1 MNTNRQVI
9 SLHEISKLATKQE
22 QWEPYTWFKDM
33 RDQAPVHYNAEHDVW
48 NVFSYDHV
56 KRVLFDHELFSNKKE
71 RSLIPIPDRLDN
83 RSNVNLVDPPE
94 HRKRRA
100 LLAQAFTPRSLK
112 DWEPRIQEIVDEL
125 IADME
130 GDPVVD
136 IVQKLAI
143 PLPVTVIADL
153 LGVPSRDRHLIK
165 AWSDILFLPYNT
177 EAYADI
183 DQQKGRAM
191 KEFSE
196 YLYPIVLE
204 KRMHP
209 ADDIISDLTKAEL
222 EGERLT
228 DEEVVMS
235 AMGLLGAGNET
246 TTTLISNMFYCMLF
260 DQPGIY
266 QELRADASLVPKLVE
281 EVLRFRFGATIDRK
295 VARDTDVFG
304 PEMKAGQLVVA
315 WIGSANRDESQF
327 AQADKFDIHRPG
339 NQQHLTFGAGPHFC
353 LGAPLARLEAN
364 MALASF
370 VKRFADICQTEGFNI
385 VDHLTVSITGQS
397 LKSLPIGL
405 IHGENRE

>member
-1 MNTNRQVI
+1 MNASRQVI
-9 SLHEISKLATKQE
+9 ILDEISKLATKHD
-22 QWEPYTWFKDM
+22 QWEPFSWYKDM
-33 RDQAPVHYNAEHDVW
+33 RENTPVYYDAEQDVW
-48 NVFSYDHV
+48 NVFSYDQV

-71 RSLIPIPDRLDN
+71 RSLIPVPRQMDS

-125 IADME
+125 ITDME
-130 GDPVVD
+130 RAPVVD

-153 LGVPSRDRHLIK
+153 LGVPSRDRDRIK
-165 AWSDILFLPYNT
+165 AWSDILFLPYNL
-177 EAYADI
+177 EAYDDI
-183 DQQKGRAM
+183 EEQKGLAM
-191 KEFSE
+191 KEFAE

-222 EGERLT
+222 EGEQLT

-235 AMGLLGAGNET
+235 AIGLLGAGNET

-260 DQPGIY
+260 DQPGVY
-266 QELRADASLVPKLVE
+266 QELRADLTLVPKLVE

-304 PEMKAGQLVVA
+304 PEMKAGQVVVA
-315 WIGSANRDESQF
+315 WIGAANRDESQF
-327 AQADKFDIHRPG
+327 AHADEFNIHRPG

-370 VKRFADICQTEGFNI
+370 VKRFADIRK
-385 VDHLTVSITGQS
+385 VDGLNLNEYLTASATGQS
-397 LKSLPIGL
+397 LKILPVGLSL
-405 IHGENRE
+405 

>member
-1 MNTNRQVI
+1 MNANRQVI
-9 SLHEISKLATKQE
+9 ILDEISKLATKQD
-22 QWEPYTWFKDM
+22 QWEPFPWYKDM
-33 RDQAPVHYNAEHDVW
+33 RENNPVHYNTEQDVW

-71 RSLIPIPDRLDN
+71 RSLIPVPHQQLDN

-112 DWEPRIQEIVDEL
+112 DWEPRIQEIIDEL
-125 IADME
+125 ITEME
-130 GDPVVD
+130 GAPVVD

-153 LGVPSRDRHLIK
+153 LGVPSRDRGQIK
-165 AWSDILFLPYNT
+165 TWSDILFLPYNLG
-177 EAYADI
+177 AYADI
-183 DQQKGRAM
+183 KEQKSLAM
-191 KEFSE
+191 KEFAE

-204 KRMHP
+204 KRKHP
-209 ADDIISDLTKAEL
+209 ADDILSDLTKAEL
-222 EGERLT
+222 EGEQLT
-228 DEEVVMS
+228 DGEVVMS
-235 AMGLLGAGNET
+235 AIGLLGAGNET
-246 TTTLISNMFYCMLF
+246 TTTLISNLFYCMLF
-260 DQPGIY
+260 DQPGVY
-266 QELRADASLVPKLVE
+266 QELRADMSLVPRLVE

-304 PEMKAGQLVVA
+304 PQMKAGQVVVA
-315 WIGSANRDESQF
+315 WIGAANRDESHF
-327 AQADKFDIHRPG
+327 ARADAFDIHRPG

-370 VKRFADICQTEGFNI
+370 VKRFSDIHKIEGFNLHE
-385 VDHLTVSITGQS
+385 HLTASATGQS
-397 LKSLPIGL
+397 LKSFPIGL
-405 IHGENRE
+405 SK